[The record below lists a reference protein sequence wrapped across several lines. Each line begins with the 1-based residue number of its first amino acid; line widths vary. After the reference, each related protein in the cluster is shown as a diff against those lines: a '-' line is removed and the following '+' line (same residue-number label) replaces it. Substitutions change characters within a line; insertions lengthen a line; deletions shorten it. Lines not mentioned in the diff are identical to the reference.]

1 MKSPKV
7 TEIRGFDLFYPAS
20 GQVVEIRG
28 PTNQG
33 GRQTR
38 PPGRVVV
45 LKPRPIEGDAS
56 DYGGRAG
63 REPTK

>member
-1 MKSPKV
+1 MKSPKI

-20 GQVVEIRG
+20 GQVIEIRG

-33 GRQTR
+33 GLQTK

-45 LKPRPIEGDAS
+45 LKPSPIERDAS